1 MLIDQRLADLFD
13 RRIGQRP
20 HRGGAGDVGRD
31 AEHGAD
37 DEDDEARPGHP
48 VVLHR
53 ERDEEERDGEDEAD
67 RREVVE
73 DHVDVRPRLRRRAG
87 RHIGPVLR
95 RQVQLEV
102 VDLPADLVGEDH
114 QRDGGE
120 GEAEDDV
127 ERRARPLLG
136 VARDPQLVDR
146 GGAGDHQR
154 EERHEARVIMG
165 VHRVLGDTGFAGER
179 LHRAGAAQVGR
190 DREHRED
197 AEQGETGPL
206 ERVIVGDDAGDEE
219 AEHEHQ
225 STGGEYADE
234 NVQMRPG
241 LRDQM
246 HVVPLTKY
254 DNADG
259 RACDLCPPQA
269 RFASRTAGPMWLRDD
284 EGSRVPPPIARRG
297 IRRDQRGRDQRGR
310 EDQRGHLIDAAS
322 LAALKIFCLT
332 DRCKSAARG
341 SRTFITIA

>member
-1 MLIDQRLADLFD
+1 
-13 RRIGQRP
+13 
-20 HRGGAGDVGRD
+20 
-31 AEHGAD
+31 
-37 DEDDEARPGHP
+37 
-48 VVLHR
+48 
-53 ERDEEERDGEDEAD
+53 
-67 RREVVE
+67 
-73 DHVDVRPRLRRRAG
+73 
-87 RHIGPVLR
+87 
-95 RQVQLEV
+95 
-102 VDLPADLVGEDH
+102 
-114 QRDGGE
+114 
-120 GEAEDDV
+120 
-127 ERRARPLLG
+127 
-136 VARDPQLVDR
+136 
-146 GGAGDHQR
+146 
-154 EERHEARVIMG
+154 MG
-165 VHRVLGDTGFAGER
+165 VHRVLGDAGFAGER

-197 AEQGETGPL
+197 AEQGETGTL

-269 RFASRTAGPMWLRDD
+269 RFASRAAGPMWLRDD

-310 EDQRGHLIDAAS
+310 DDQRGISPMPPPSQLLRFLLDGPLQVRCPGVPDVYHHCVIGAKGAPAHFAISSRRNFRAS
-322 LAALKIFCLT
+322 WRGRCAYLGRVIF
-332 DRCKSAARG
+332 AP
-341 SRTFITIA
+341 